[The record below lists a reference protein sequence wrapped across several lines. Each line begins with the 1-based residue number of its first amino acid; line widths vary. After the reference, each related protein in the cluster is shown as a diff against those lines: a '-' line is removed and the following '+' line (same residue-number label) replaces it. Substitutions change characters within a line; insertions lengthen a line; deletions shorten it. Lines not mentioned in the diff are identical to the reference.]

1 MEVETKIKITT
12 FEDLINMAICVD
24 RPLTVCNDTQTLQVT
39 PESFEH
45 FDNGYYEVMSG
56 VLGFKNQGAFYCIPY
71 SRNSE
76 AILIKKG
83 FWHRGLY
90 FPFTF
95 DCAIPEYSDK
105 WQEARSMVLDG
116 RL

>member
-1 MEVETKIKITT
+1 MQTKITITT
-12 FEDLINMAICVD
+12 FEELIDMAICVD
-24 RPLTVCNDTQTLQVT
+24 QPLTVCNDAHTTQVK
-39 PESFEH
+39 PESFSH
-45 FDNGYYEVMSG
+45 FDDGYYEVMSG
-56 VLGFKNQGAFYCIPY
+56 VLGFKSSGTFYCIPY
-71 SRNSE
+71 SRNAE

-105 WQEARSMVLDG
+105 WQEARKMVLDG